1 MSRSSFRSFKIASED
16 ADIFAACFAQI
27 AFQLDETIDEVECF
41 DMARER
47 IRKCGGLN
55 YMDAVELGLM
65 FKTTKFDA
73 KRGMWN

>member
-1 MSRSSFRSFKIASED
+1 MTVNP
-16 ADIFAACFAQI
+16 ADVDLFAACLAQI
-27 AFQLDETIDEVECF
+27 AFQMDETIDEVEAF
-41 DMARER
+41 EMAQAKLRAGE
-47 IRKCGGLN
+47 LN